1 MGVLKGNYIGF
12 TYNGVHSSDLGI
24 VRTSDGSRFNENLL
38 PTMQDKT
45 AQVPGGDGTYF
56 FGSYFTQRQFNVSF
70 AYDSLTEEQIARIK
84 YVFGDKKVHDLIFD
98 ETPYKVYSAKV
109 TGTATLKYIP
119 FSEGETNRR
128 YKGEGTIQFTC
139 YFPFAR
145 TQLKWLYLYK
155 QLPQYKDMTNEEFEK
170 AVAEWQDAAKLL
182 SGMRLTE
189 DNSPDKNKTYY
200 RILDNNTFIEYD
212 GEDIGFDLIGNYLT
226 DTPESLESAGN
237 LVTSYEIGLM
247 SGEEGLLDLNIQKAF
262 YELIDSEA
270 EVDVLINGEMKLWNP
285 GDIEANFILSIMPEE
300 KGISKGSISIGSK
313 TLSWRD
319 FQLEGNDSEVRIN
332 SKLNLVEGYDE
343 NGKKTGNI
351 YNKYFNGFFFK
362 IPVNK
367 LLDASKDEL
376 TEKYEAPVMSI
387 SGVEKASIKYNYYYL

>member
-1 MGVLKGNYIGF
+1 MSEFKGDYMGF
-12 TYNGVHSSDLGI
+12 TYNGIHSSDLGI

-45 AQVPGGDGTYF
+45 VQVPGGDGTYF
-56 FGSYFTQRQFNVSF
+56 FGSYYTQRQFNVSF

-84 YVFGDKKVHDLIFD
+84 QVFGDKKVHDLVFD

-145 TQLKWLYLYK
+145 TQLKWLCLYK

-182 SGMRLTE
+182 DSMRLTE
-189 DNSPDKNKTYY
+189 DSSPDPNKTYY
-200 RILDNNTFIEYD
+200 RILDNNTFIEYN
-212 GEDIGFDLIGNYLT
+212 GADIGFNLIDGYLT
-226 DTPESLESAGN
+226 ETLDSLENTGK
-237 LVTSYEIGLM
+237 LITSCEIGLM

-262 YELIDSEA
+262 YEQTDSEI
-270 EVDVLINGEMKLWNP
+270 DVLKDGKMELWNP
-285 GDIEANFILSIMPEE
+285 GDIEANFILLMKPDSE
-300 KGISKGSISIGSK
+300 GSISIGDK
-313 TLSWRD
+313 TLSWKG
-319 FQLEGNDSEVRIN
+319 FKLESEDSKVGIN
-332 SKLNLVEGYDE
+332 SKLNLIEGYD

-351 YNKYFNGFFFK
+351 YNKYFSGFFFK

-367 LLDASKDEL
+367 LVDASQQELKD
-376 TEKYEAPVMSI
+376 KYESPEMLINGATDV
-387 SGVEKASIKYNYYYL
+387 SIKYNYYYL